1 MGWGAILTP
10 FNVVIYYPPSGEDI
24 ISWLTESPML
34 EGSNLTF
41 TDPYTPSK
49 FSEPGRLIVGV
60 STVKSETTTGTL
72 ALGSTGICD
81 FCPNF

>member
-1 MGWGAILTP
+1 
-10 FNVVIYYPPSGEDI
+10 
-24 ISWLTESPML
+24 ML

-81 FCPNF
+81 FWPNF